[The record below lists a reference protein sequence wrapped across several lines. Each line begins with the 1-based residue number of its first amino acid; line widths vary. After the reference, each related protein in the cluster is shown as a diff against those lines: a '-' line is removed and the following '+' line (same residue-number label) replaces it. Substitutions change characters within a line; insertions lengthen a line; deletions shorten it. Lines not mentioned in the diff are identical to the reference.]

1 VRRGLDQSSGQYPS
15 TAREWILVFDLE
27 IVSALEI
34 EIVIDHVGSYLDETG
49 AKKSEKEGSEVEGM
63 DDLKRD
69 YSTENY
75 WDKGRLQER
84 DAHGPEP

>member
-1 VRRGLDQSSGQYPS
+1 M
-15 TAREWILVFDLE
+15 FDLK
-27 IVSALEI
+27 IVSALKV
-34 EIVIDHVGSYLDETG
+34 EIVVKHVCSDLDETG
-49 AKKSEKEGSEVEGM
+49 AKNSEKEGSKVEDM
-63 DDLKRD
+63 SDLKCD

>member
-1 VRRGLDQSSGQYPS
+1 MCRGFDQSSGQYSS
-15 TAREWILVFDLE
+15 TAREWILVLDLK

-34 EIVIDHVGSYLDETG
+34 EIIIDHVGSYLNETG
-49 AKKSEKEGSEVEGM
+49 TKNSEKEGSEVEDM
-63 DDLKRD
+63 SDLKRD

-84 DAHGPEP
+84 DAHGP